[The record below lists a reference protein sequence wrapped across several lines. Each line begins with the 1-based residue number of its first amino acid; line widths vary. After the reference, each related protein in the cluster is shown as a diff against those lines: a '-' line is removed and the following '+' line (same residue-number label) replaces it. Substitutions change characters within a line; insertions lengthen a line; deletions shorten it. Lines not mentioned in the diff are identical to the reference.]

1 MSKGQKRQENSMK
14 VLAIDDEEIALE
26 ALVDA
31 IKTAAPAAEIHSFQ
45 KAEEALEF
53 YRTTPCEVAFLD
65 IQMWNMN
72 GVDLA
77 KRLKLLNANINII
90 FSTAYGD
97 YREEAFD
104 LHASGYLTKPITPSM
119 IRRELDN
126 LRHPVMPE
134 QHMRV
139 QIVAFGNFEVYV
151 DGEPL
156 EFRYDKTKE
165 LLAYLVDR
173 NGAYCSNAEIM
184 AALWEDEKKTS
195 YLGNLKK
202 DLLDT
207 LREKKCQNIIEAG
220 WGRIRIDTEKV
231 DCDYYKWCEGELA
244 GINSYRGEYMTQY
257 SWAEFTNA
265 GLR

>member
-1 MSKGQKRQENSMK
+1 MK

-26 ALVDA
+26 GLVEA
-31 IKTAAPAAEIHSFQ
+31 VREAEPSAKIYSFQ

-77 KRLKLLNANINII
+77 KRLKLLNANVNII

-104 LHASGYLTKPITPSM
+104 LHASGYLTKPITAKM
-119 IRRELDN
+119 VRRELDN
-126 LRHPVMPE
+126 LRHPVPRNNE
-134 QHMRV
+134 KRV
-139 QIVAFGNFEVYV
+139 RIVTFGNFEVYV
-151 DGEPL
+151 DDEPL
-156 EFRYDKTKE
+156 VFRYDKTKE

-184 AALWEDEKKTS
+184 AALWEDEKKAS

-202 DLLDT
+202 DLIDT
-207 LREKKCQNIIEAG
+207 LRGKKCQEIIGTG
-220 WGRIRIDTEKV
+220 WGRLRIDTEKV
-231 DCDYYKWCEGELA
+231 DCDYYKWCKGELA

-265 GLR
+265 GLGGK